1 MSLHNNKN
9 SKKTNIFRYNF
20 SKEFAEELLEFS
32 KIHEYDKIK
41 DFKNAWTEW
50 IEKENIKELIEKE
63 IQILIE
69 KGFEGNILD
78 KMFKSARYYYRK
90 KKLINQEEKKRKE
103 YTGFTKELL
112 KNMDN
117 SIIKNVE
124 ERKLIPPSELY
135 NEYLKEEKNKH
146 LIMNEIILFEMK
158 INKNI
163 CVKNF
168 MNKLK
173 KTFKNRYYELY
184 KNN

>member
-1 MSLHNNKN
+1 
-9 SKKTNIFRYNF
+9 
-20 SKEFAEELLEFS
+20 
-32 KIHEYDKIK
+32 
-41 DFKNAWTEW
+41 
-50 IEKENIKELIEKE
+50 
-63 IQILIE
+63 
-69 KGFEGNILD
+69 
-78 KMFKSARYYYRK
+78 
-90 KKLINQEEKKRKE
+90 
-103 YTGFTKELL
+103 
-112 KNMDN
+112 MDN

-184 KNN
+184 KTKKYQ